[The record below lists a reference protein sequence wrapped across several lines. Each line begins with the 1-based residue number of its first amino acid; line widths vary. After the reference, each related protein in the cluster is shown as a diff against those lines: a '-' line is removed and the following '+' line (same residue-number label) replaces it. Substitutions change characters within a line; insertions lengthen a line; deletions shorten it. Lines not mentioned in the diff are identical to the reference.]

1 MVTTSSGM
9 TQQIL
14 IDRTIKVINELP
26 QDKAAEIS
34 DFAEFVFK
42 RYEENELINGIQNI
56 VSKSEAFEF
65 LNNEEEI
72 YSMAD
77 LKEVYNA

>member
-1 MVTTSSGM
+1 M
-9 TQQIL
+9 TKQIL

-42 RYEENELINGIQNI
+42 RFEENELIIGIQNT
-56 VSKSEAFEF
+56 VSKSQAFEF
-65 LNNEEEI
+65 LNNEKEI
-72 YSMAD
+72 YSIAD
-77 LKEVYNA
+77 LKEVYNV

>member
-1 MVTTSSGM
+1 M
-9 TQQIL
+9 TKQIL

-42 RYEENELINGIQNI
+42 RYEENELIIGIQNI
-56 VSKSEAFEF
+56 VSKSHAFEF

-72 YSMAD
+72 YSIAD
-77 LKEVYNA
+77 LKEVYNV

>member
-1 MVTTSSGM
+1 M
-9 TQQIL
+9 TKQIL

-72 YSMAD
+72 YSIAD
-77 LKEVYNA
+77 LKEVYNV

>member
-1 MVTTSSGM
+1 M
-9 TQQIL
+9 TKQIL

-42 RYEENELINGIQNI
+42 RYEENELINGIRNI

-65 LNNEEEI
+65 LNNEEET

>member
-1 MVTTSSGM
+1 M
-9 TQQIL
+9 TKQIL

-42 RYEENELINGIQNI
+42 RYEENELIIGIQNI
-56 VSKSEAFEF
+56 VSKSESFEF
-65 LNNEEEI
+65 LNNEEET